1 MHTLFIEE
9 NAQDYLQI
17 RRILDEE
24 KNPLNIDWAPNYDIA
39 LKQIKKKRYDI
50 YLVGYKA
57 QQVQQR
63 QILTWLSKYTII
75 PIILLTKH
83 NESVDPALME
93 KTQVEVLPKEQLTW
107 FLFRQTLR
115 YLSQLIILQK
125 KESIFQNTFNKALE
139 IMVLLKPNGAL
150 QEFNQKALTLIGD
163 NGDTMKGQLFWE
175 MPFATHSQQTQADIK
190 AAVATAAQGNFA
202 RCEVEIQKNDE
213 QLSTLVFLLN
223 PITHLQNKVV
233 RILVE
238 GHQSDAQ
245 NLELH
250 SSVKN
255 LDGELNNQRDQLTG
269 LPNRHIFIEMVDKAI
284 SRARQEK
291 NYHIAVLFLEL
302 ERIKIINIS
311 LGHDMGDWLL
321 MGIAERLQ
329 DCLGENDV
337 LARSG
342 SEFMILLEMQDLS
355 EATQLATIINKQ
367 LTGPFSLG
375 EYEVIT
381 LASIGIAYYE
391 NQEEATDLLRDAN
404 IAMAH
409 AKVVCKSCYIVFNH
423 EMHEKA
429 LSRLQI
435 ETNIHQAIKRN
446 DFILFYQPQVDLYSK
461 KLIATEALIRFRHSQ
476 DHFILPGEFLPILE
490 DTGFIIS
497 LGEWIL
503 QTACSQLKTWLNA
516 GLLIER
522 ITVNLSAH
530 QFRSKHLV
538 HVVTEAIE
546 KSGLSP
552 ENLEL
557 ELTKNLLLEEKESI
571 IKTLKT
577 FKDMG
582 IRITLDDFGVGYG
595 SLDYLKLFPVDCI
608 KIDNSFIQGVI
619 SSPEDA
625 AITVSTIDIAHALG
639 LIVVAEGVETPDQR
653 DFLRDHG
660 CDFAQGYLYAAPMES
675 PVFLEWGKQY
685 CQMVNAK

>member
-24 KNPLNIDWAPNYDIA
+24 TNPLNIDWAPNYEIA

-57 QQVQQR
+57 EQVQQQ

-83 NESVDPALME
+83 NESIEPVLME

-115 YLSQLIILQK
+115 YLSKLIILQK

-139 IMVLLKPNGAL
+139 IMVLLKPNGTL
-150 QEFNQKALTLIGD
+150 QEFNQKALTLIGED
-163 NGDTMKGQLFWE
+163 GDTMQGQLFWE
-175 MPFATHSQQTQADIK
+175 MPFAIHSQQTQADIK
-190 AAVATAAQGNFA
+190 AAVAVAAQGNFA
-202 RCEVEIQKNDE
+202 RCEVEIQKNDG

-223 PITHLQNKVV
+223 PITHLKNKVV

-238 GHQSDAQ
+238 GHQSQ
-245 NLELH
+245 ILELH

-255 LDGELNNQRDQLTG
+255 LGGELDNKRDQLTG
-269 LPNRHIFIEMVDKAI
+269 LPNRHFFIEMVDKAI
-284 SRARQEK
+284 SRVRQEK
-291 NYHIAVLFLEL
+291 NYHIALLFLEL
-302 ERIKIINIS
+302 ERIKVINIS

-321 MGIAERLQ
+321 MEIAERLQ
-329 DCLGENDV
+329 DCLGEKDI

-342 SEFMILLEMQDLS
+342 SEFMILLEIQNWSD
-355 EATQLATIINKQ
+355 ATQLATTINKQ
-367 LTGPFSLG
+367 LTEPFSLG

-409 AKVVCKSCYIVFNH
+409 AKVVCKSCYIVFNP

-435 ETNIHQAIKRN
+435 ETNVHQAIKRN
-446 DFILFYQPQVDLYSK
+446 DFILFYQPQIDLYSK

-476 DHFILPGEFLPILE
+476 EKFILPGEFLPILE

-530 QFRSKHLV
+530 QFRSKRLV
-538 HVVTEAIE
+538 HVVREALE

-557 ELTKNLLLEEKESI
+557 ELTKNLFLEDKDSI
-571 IKTLKT
+571 IKTLNT

-608 KIDNSFIQGVI
+608 KIDNSFIQGVT

-639 LIVVAEGVETPDQR
+639 LIVVAEGVETVEQR

-675 PVFLEWGKQY
+675 PVLLEWGKQY
-685 CQMVNAK
+685 CQMVNVK